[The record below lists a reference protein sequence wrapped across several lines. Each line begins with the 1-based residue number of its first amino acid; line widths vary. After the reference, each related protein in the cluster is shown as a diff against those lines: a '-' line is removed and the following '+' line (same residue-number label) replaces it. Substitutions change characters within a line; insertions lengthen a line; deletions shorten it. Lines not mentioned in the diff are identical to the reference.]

1 MRINVLAFAALA
13 LGVAAPAVA
22 NDLVAKDFVVE
33 YKDLDLSSAKDL
45 KVLDRRIDAA
55 SRVYC
60 GADRMTT
67 GSRVKGTGSAACV
80 ASARKLAKEQLA
92 AVIERQT
99 GKGG

>member
-22 NDLVAKDFVVE
+22 NDFVVE
-33 YKDLDLSSAKDL
+33 YKDLDLSSAKDR
-45 KVLDRRIDAA
+45 KVLDRRIDNA

-67 GSRVKGTGSAACV
+67 GSRVKGTGSSACV

-92 AVIERQT
+92 SVIARQT
-99 GKGG
+99 RKGG

>member
-22 NDLVAKDFVVE
+22 NDFVVE

-45 KVLDRRIDAA
+45 KTLDRRIDTA
-55 SRVYC
+55 SRIYC
-60 GADRMTT
+60 GADRVMT
-67 GSRVKGTGSAACV
+67 GSRVKGNGTAECV

-92 AVIERQT
+92 AVIERKT

>member
-1 MRINVLAFAALA
+1 MRINVIAFAALA

-22 NDLVAKDFVVE
+22 NDFVVE

-45 KVLDRRIDAA
+45 KTLDRRIDTA
-55 SRVYC
+55 SRIYC
-60 GADRMTT
+60 GADRVMT
-67 GSRVKGTGSAACV
+67 GSRVKGNGAAKCV